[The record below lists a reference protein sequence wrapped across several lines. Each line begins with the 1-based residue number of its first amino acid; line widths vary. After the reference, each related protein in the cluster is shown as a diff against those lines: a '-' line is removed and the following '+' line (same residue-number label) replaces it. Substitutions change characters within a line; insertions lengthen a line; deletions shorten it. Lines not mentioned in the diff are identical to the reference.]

1 MQPGPNLRPANG
13 ISNPESSPSTG
24 TVQRPSTG
32 SAPNAANA
40 STAPKADLGER
51 VEQAIQKAKNQS
63 LEQIDDARERT
74 ESALMVQRKNLSTRV
89 RRVGDA
95 LHSSSEQLRRN
106 DPTTAR
112 YIDAVSQR
120 MKDGASYL
128 ERTDVHGL
136 VRDVEDFARERPGL
150 FFGTALAIGFV
161 AGRFLKSSAPT
172 PESSNRSLTSSTR
185 STEM

>member
-1 MQPGPNLRPANG
+1 MQPGPNVRPANG

-24 TVQRPSTG
+24 TVQRPS
-32 SAPNAANA
+32 AQNA
-40 STAPKADLGER
+40 SKADLGDR
-51 VEQAIQKAKNQS
+51 VEQAIQKAKTQS
-63 LEQIDDARERT
+63 IEQIDEARERT

-95 LHSSSEQLRRN
+95 LHTSSEQLRRN

-112 YIDAVSQR
+112 YMDAVSQR

-136 VRDVEDFARERPGL
+136 VRDVEDFARGRPGL
-150 FFGTALAIGFV
+150 FFGTALAIGFM
-161 AGRFLKSSAPT
+161 AGRFLKSSARSQ
-172 PESSNRSLTSSTR
+172 ESSSRSLESSAR
-185 STEM
+185 SVEM